1 MTARPRTTASALIG
15 LIGPIIWA
23 AHFFSVYLAESLL
36 CSSTEADKL
45 VRLAGVILTIV
56 AAAGLLW
63 ARRRSVDSEW
73 AWLIRPL
80 IDISIIAVI
89 WTSIPLFTLQ
99 ACMQAG
105 V

>member
-45 VRLAGVILTIV
+45 VRLAGGILTI
-56 AAAGLLW
+56 AAVSALLW
-63 ARRRSVDSEW
+63 ARSRSLDSEW
-73 AWLIRPL
+73 TWLIRPL
-80 IDISIIAVI
+80 IDISIVAVI
-89 WTSIPLFTLQ
+89 WTAIPLFTLQ

-105 V
+105 P